1 MFDILSF
8 FIGLISGIAISI
20 IIIFLIIRHYIRKY
34 FSSKKSIKD
43 IIDLFIKK

>member
-8 FIGLISGIAISI
+8 FIGLISGIIISV
-20 IIIFLIIRHYIRKY
+20 IIIFLIIRYYIKKY

-43 IIDLFIKK
+43 IIELFAKK